1 MKAMLQKSVH
11 LQTSSPPT
19 MVWAVLKLVNLIY
32 ICFFFF
38 TLAAL
43 LFERWFGEPPVG
55 VYNSFLLTTKYVKR
69 SLPTKSLTRIF
80 DFQLA
85 PLALENWHSVIHY
98 VIQIYWKIP
107 LNELNAS
114 LLVEDLFLLQP
125 YEKVYSFRDFVKDF
139 SLKFEN
145 TSGYLLWKSF
155 LYDKKTCFFYLF
167 AEYIYC

>member
-32 ICFFFF
+32 IYFFFF

-69 SLPTKSLTRIF
+69 SLPTKSVTRI
-80 DFQLA
+80 
-85 PLALENWHSVIHY
+85 HSVIHY

-107 LNELNAS
+107 LNELNAL

>member
-1 MKAMLQKSVH
+1 MKAMSQKSVH
-11 LQTSSPPT
+11 LQTSPPPT

-32 ICFFFF
+32 IWLFFL

-43 LFERWFGEPPVG
+43 LFEKWFGEPPAR

-69 SLPTKSLTRIF
+69 SLPTKSLTWIF

-85 PLALENWHSVIHY
+85 ALALENWHSLIHY

-107 LNELNAS
+107 LNELNAL

-145 TSGYLLWKSF
+145 TSGYLLWKKF
-155 LYDKKTCFFYLF
+155 FYDKKTCFFYLF